1 MNTQVSLIRRSS
13 EVKTRC
19 LKSQSSSDVKTRYMK
34 PSQKID
40 KLFEEHHS
48 RGYQSFSV
56 FLENEL
62 LKKKRFHLQ
71 SVDDLMG
78 GISAMREQLEFV
90 KRHMSSILGND
101 SGELEWWSHK
111 LESLMMTYYWSQKC
125 ETGADYIML
134 VQTSYKLMT
143 GRSAGVYLCE
153 TLAAMFGDVQSDRIE
168 EALGAMRKAFDT
180 VEGACEHPLVKKI
193 TGLYSHLLVQGFL
206 AKFGL
211 EMTSEEYSGLE
222 RKAMRAQYSSTKGL
236 WMNVMDVA
244 LFVCE
249 RLNEWRKTGEV
260 SSVLHTGDA
269 YQKWMKTADNLI
281 ALAPFTSNLEAHNTT
296 YFSFVSDLANAVE
309 QGEAYSRFSSKTFG
323 GSVDVIKRKLMAL
336 QLIKNTEVTKR
347 ASQKE
352 RKAPFGVLVH
362 GSSSVAKSTF
372 TKMLFYYYGQ
382 LHGLDTDDHYRYV
395 RSPAD
400 EYWSNFD
407 SSKWCIQLD
416 DIAFLL
422 PDKSSDVDPTL
433 KEMLNVVNNV
443 PYVPP
448 QAAIEDKGKTPVLAK
463 LVVAT
468 TNAPDLNA
476 RAYFWCPLAVRR
488 RLPYVVQVVPKTE
501 YLASNRKF
509 IDPSKLP
516 TLSTE
521 YPDFWEIT
529 VQRVV
534 PTTDGQRDIATL
546 EDVKKYSDVRLFL
559 QDFGKMSLLH
569 EQTQCKA
576 MNADEVMRH
585 FTVCKVCCAP
595 KDVCACLGL
604 QFGEEF
610 HTEWEFPAWEF
621 TQRCQTNIWQ
631 WLVDICTQ
639 VIKRLISWGA
649 ELQLALWLTGLALRY
664 EFIRRCYR
672 RVILPLLTERVQMR
686 IVGYANEE
694 VMGTK
699 RWKLALAGF
708 AGVAAG
714 YALYTKCRSKP
725 LSTQGNM
732 YGTTEKQMAKEET
745 SNVWYNPTLEL
756 SKFDVPVASRS
767 LATVSKDE
775 LERIFGNNCVKLKV
789 RTQVA
794 GVWSTRTNGGVMLKG
809 HVCLTNNHTFRVDA
823 DIYEVTLITMTVSQG
838 ITSNMSFVLRTND
851 LVRDPNVDACV
862 FEVRSVPPFK
872 DITKFWDFSGA
883 KAFTKAVVVRR
894 SELGVVNAQDV
905 FALSHYDDF
914 RVDDL
919 GLNMP
924 ISIGKCSNITAQ
936 GDCGGIYVATT
947 PKGPIIFG
955 LHILGRGTDCGV
967 VRISNADV
975 QSLERRLSSKLVSAA
990 VVQAGDGPQLDLV
1003 NKKNPLSEPHHR
1015 SMMRYIQ
1022 EGTLRVY
1029 GSFAGFRAKPRS
1041 RVSSTPLREVM
1052 MEHFDYEIN
1061 HGAPVMDGWEP
1072 WRKNLVEMVKPN
1084 VTYQRD
1090 ILDHC
1095 VESYINDILTRLP
1108 DDWAKELCFLSREAS
1123 VNGLPGV
1130 KFVDRLNV
1138 NSSMGF
1144 PWAETKKNHLH
1155 ANISETYPEGVDFS
1169 DEVWERVSKIEEK
1182 YAQGERCY
1190 PVFTGHL
1197 KDEPVTFAK
1206 IAAQKT
1212 RVFTGAPVDWSLV
1225 VRSRLLS
1232 FVRLLQKEKFI
1243 FEAGP
1248 GTVCQSAEWGRIREY
1263 LVAHGDDRII
1273 AGDYGKFDKRMAA
1286 DFILAAYRIIGEI
1299 YRAAGFT
1306 DEEVREIACIG
1317 EDTAFPLVN
1326 FNGDLVE
1333 FFGTNPSGHPL
1344 TVVINS
1350 LVNSLYMRYCYV
1362 VLNPVH
1368 ECVTFKRNVNLFTYG
1383 DDNIMGVSQACDWFN
1398 HTGIQAVLAN
1408 IGVEYTMADKES
1420 ESVPFVCLGDVQFLK
1435 RSWRYDEDVGEYLC
1449 PLEWESIMKSLTTWV
1464 PSGTIDPYD
1473 QMVAVISSANSE
1485 FFFWGRDVF
1494 EKHHNFFA
1502 RILRE
1507 EPYSHYVKTG
1517 TLPGWEQLVDR
1528 FHRSG

>member
-1 MNTQVSLIRRSS
+1 MNNQSAIVCSS

-19 LKSQSSSDVKTRYMK
+19 LKSKSSSDVKTRYTSSSRKM
-34 PSQKID
+34 I
-40 KLFEEHHS
+40 KLFKEHHAS
-48 RGYQSFSV
+48 GYQSFSV

-62 LKKKRFHLQ
+62 LKKERFQLQ
-71 SVDDLMG
+71 SLDDLMG
-78 GISAMREQLEFV
+78 GVSAIREQFEFV
-90 KRHMSSILGND
+90 KRHMMGALGSNSS
-101 SGELEWWSHK
+101 ELEWWSQK

-143 GRSAGVYLCE
+143 GKSAGVYLCE
-153 TLAAMFGDVQSDRIE
+153 SLASMFGDVQSDRLE
-168 EALGAMRKAFDT
+168 EALGAMRKAFDA

-222 RKAMRAQYSSTKGL
+222 RRSMKAQYSSTKGL
-236 WMNVMDVA
+236 WLNVMDVA
-244 LFVCE
+244 LFICE
-249 RLNEWRKTGEV
+249 RLNEWRKTGDA
-260 SSVLHTGDA
+260 STVLHTGDA
-269 YQKWMKTADNLI
+269 YHKWMQTADRLI

-296 YFSFVSDLANAVE
+296 YFSFVSELANAVE
-309 QGEAYSRFSSKTFG
+309 QGEAYARFSSKTFG

-422 PDKSSDVDPTL
+422 PDKSADVDPTL

-476 RAYFWCPLAVRR
+476 RSYFWCPLAVRR
-488 RLPYVVQVVPKTE
+488 RLPYVVQVAPKE
-501 YLASNRKF
+501 QYLAANRKF
-509 IDPSKLP
+509 IDPAKLP
-516 TLSTE
+516 VLETDF
-521 YPDFWEIT
+521 PDFWEIT
-529 VQRVV
+529 VQKVV

-576 MNADEVMRH
+576 MSADTIMRT
-585 FTVCKVCCAP
+585 FGVCKMCCLP
-595 KDVCACLGL
+595 GQECACMSL
-604 QFGEEF
+604 QVGEEF
-610 HTEWEFPAWEF
+610 HTAWEFPAWQF
-621 TQRCQTNIWQ
+621 TERCRTNIWQ
-631 WLVDICTQ
+631 WLQELVTQ
-639 VIKRLISWGA
+639 TIKRLISWGA

-672 RVILPLLTERVQMR
+672 RVMLPLLTDQVQAR

-699 RWKLALAGF
+699 RWKAALAAF
-708 AGVAAG
+708 AVVVGG
-714 YALYTKCRSKP
+714 YKLYEKFRSKP
-725 LSTQGNM
+725 LKTQGNM
-732 YGTTEKQMAKEET
+732 HGTTESQLTKEE
-745 SNVWYNPTLEL
+745 SANVWYTPTLEL

-767 LATVSKDE
+767 LANATKEDVLKA
-775 LERIFGNNCVKLKV
+775 FGSNCVKLKV
-789 RTQVA
+789 RTCVD
-794 GVWSTRTNGGVMLKG
+794 GVWSTRTNGGVMIKG
-809 HVCLTNNHTFRVDA
+809 HLCLTNNHTFREDVDV
-823 DIYEVTLITMTVSQG
+823 YEVTLITMSTSQG
-838 ITSNMSFVLRTND
+838 LSSNMKFVLRSAD
-851 LVRDPNVDACV
+851 LEREPGRDACM

-872 DITKFWDFSGA
+872 DVTKYWDFSGA
-883 KAFTKAVVVRR
+883 KTFTRATIVRR
-894 SELGVVNAQDV
+894 SECGDLEAHEAY
-905 FALSHYDDF
+905 ALDHYENF
-914 RVDDL
+914 RVDALNADL
-919 GLNMP
+919 P
-924 ISIGKCSNITAQ
+924 ITLGKSSVRTEQ

-947 PKGPIIFG
+947 PKGPIVFG
-955 LHILGRGTDCGV
+955 LHILGRDTDCGV
-967 VRISNADV
+967 VRIS
-975 QSLERRLSSKLVSAA
+975 LEDLAQLETRIARRTVAA
-990 VVQAGDGPQLDLV
+990 AIVQAGEGPMLDISTKV
-1003 NKKNPLSEPHHR
+1003 NPLTEPHHK
-1015 SMMRYIQ
+1015 SLMRYLP
-1022 EGTLRVY
+1022 EGTMRVY
-1029 GSFAGFRAKPRS
+1029 GSFAGFRPKPRS
-1041 RVSSTPLREVM
+1041 RVTSTPLREEM
-1052 MEHFDYEIN
+1052 MKHFDYEIN
-1061 HGAPVMDGWEP
+1061 HGPPVMEGWEP
-1072 WRKNLVEMVKPN
+1072 WRKNLVEMIKPN
-1084 VTYQRD
+1084 VVYQRHV
-1090 ILDHC
+1090 LDHC
-1095 VESYINDILTRLP
+1095 VESYIRDILHGLP
-1108 DDWAKELCFLSREAS
+1108 EGWESELCFLSRKAS

-1130 KFVDRLNV
+1130 KFIDRLNT

-1144 PWAETKKNHLH
+1144 PWAESKKKHLFT
-1155 ANISETYPEGVDFS
+1155 SVCETYPEGVDFET
-1169 DEVWERVSKIEEK
+1169 EVWERVSRIEAC
-1182 YAQGERCY
+1182 YARGERSY

-1197 KDEPVTFAK
+1197 KDEPVTLAK
-1206 IAAQKT
+1206 IEAQKT

-1232 FVRLLQKEKFI
+1232 FVRLLQKEKFV

-1248 GTVCQSAEWGRIREY
+1248 GTVCQSAEWGKIREY
-1263 LVAHGDDRII
+1263 LVSFGEDRII

-1286 DFILAAYRIIGEI
+1286 DFILAAYRIIAEV

-1306 DEEVREIACIG
+1306 EDEVREIACIG

-1362 VLNPVH
+1362 ILNPEH
-1368 ECVTFKRNVNLFTYG
+1368 ECVTFKQNVHLFTYG
-1383 DDNIMGVSQACDWFN
+1383 DDNIMGVRQGCDWFN
-1398 HTGIQAVLAN
+1398 HTGIQAELAN

-1420 ESVPFVCLGDVQFLK
+1420 ESRPFVHLGDVQFLK
-1435 RSWRYDEDVGEYLC
+1435 RAWRYDQDVGAYLC

-1494 EKHHNFFA
+1494 EKHHAYFKC
-1502 RILRE
+1502 ILER

-1517 TLPGWEQLVDR
+1517 TLPGWEALVER
-1528 FHRSG
+1528 FHRSE